1 MFLDISQNSQ
11 ENTCARAYFLIKLQA
26 PPGGCFWRIFFE
38 ELNRLAEELQNIT
51 PEDTIKFKERIR
63 EALNG
68 LQCLKV
74 TKCESMQQ
82 LKLLENV
89 FNVFYQDLSSQSQ
102 SLDPRVL
109 VFRRTVSTLTHG
121 GAGRLKYEIPEEHLM
136 YFKSLC
142 FAWNHGTTI
151 RTVITCK
158 KTPCYMR
165 DSAFRWFIA
174 EKAKIF

>member
-1 MFLDISQNSQ
+1 
-11 ENTCARAYFLIKLQA
+11 
-26 PPGGCFWRIFFE
+26 
-38 ELNRLAEELQNIT
+38 
-51 PEDTIKFKERIR
+51 
-63 EALNG
+63 
-68 LQCLKV
+68 
-74 TKCESMQQ
+74 MQQ

-102 SLDPRVL
+102 
-109 VFRRTVSTLTHG
+109 
-121 GAGRLKYEIPEEHLM
+121 EIPEEHLM

-158 KTPCYMR
+158 KTLCYMR
-165 DSAFRWFIA
+165 ESAFRWFIA

>member
-1 MFLDISQNSQ
+1 
-11 ENTCARAYFLIKLQA
+11 
-26 PPGGCFWRIFFE
+26 
-38 ELNRLAEELQNIT
+38 
-51 PEDTIKFKERIR
+51 
-63 EALNG
+63 
-68 LQCLKV
+68 
-74 TKCESMQQ
+74 MQQ

-109 VFRRTVSTLTHG
+109 VFRRIVSTLTHG